1 MGVRLSQLA
10 IVEQASSA
18 VRGDITIG
26 ARAAWFFDGVFMR
39 GKGGGGDMVLLPA
52 AGLA

>member
-1 MGVRLSQLA
+1 MGVRLLQLA

-26 ARAAWFFDGVFMR
+26 ARAAWFFDGVLMR
-39 GKGGGGDMVLLPA
+39 DKGGGGDMVLLPA